1 MVLVDE
7 NGKEMSTADIN
18 YDEGYLDIIEVD
30 KQGEQH
36 VVYKLY
42 NKDQLKIN
50 EYNKQIENLKK
61 QLQSTDYEAIK
72 YAEG

>member
-1 MVLVDE
+1 MILVDE